1 MTRVPLSSEMLGR
14 ACERSPLHECSTN
27 VRFAQ
32 RESVPKRGTTFCGDM
47 TPMRHRMRHLKNDRE
62 TQ

>member
-1 MTRVPLSSEMLGR
+1 MTRVPLRCEILGR
-14 ACERSPLHECSTN
+14 ACERSRLDECS
-27 VRFAQ
+27 VSVCFAQ

-47 TPMRHRMRHLKNDRE
+47 RPMQHRMRQLMNDRE